1 MQRPITEKQFKS
13 NVAKFG
19 FKTFEP
25 EVLDR
30 VNVIHKK
37 IVGDLLKQYKKQ
49 KKKTMKGGRVA
60 FPITYFGGDVN
71 SSQASI
77 SGDIRPEMP
86 LNDPSGVLGTDKA
99 LQPYVADGGS
109 RPHFVV
115 TKKAV
120 LTSVKHL
127 IGGDGENKVFGNSK
141 NMDKFL
147 RDAKEKLGQ
156 TFTDMF
162 TKISNV
168 AKETAN
174 EGINVVKETANEG
187 INVAS
192 NALKNKATD
201 GIDLTAKKF
210 KMYMKNL

>member
-1 MQRPITEKQFKS
+1 MQRYITEKQFKS

-19 FKTFEP
+19 FKTYEP

-49 KKKTMKGGRVA
+49 KKQAMKGGRVA
-60 FPITYFGGDVN
+60 LPITYFGGDIN

-99 LQPYVADGGS
+99 LQPYVAEGGS
-109 RPHFVV
+109 RPRFVV

-120 LTSVKHL
+120 HSSVKHL

-141 NMDKFL
+141 NMDRFL
-147 RDAKEKLGQ
+147 REAKEKLGQ
-156 TFTDMF
+156 TLTDTF
-162 TKISNV
+162 TKISN
-168 AKETAN
+168 T
-174 EGINVVKETANEG
+174 VKDTANEG

-192 NALKNKATD
+192 NELKKKATD

-210 KMYMKNL
+210 GMYMKKL